1 MPLKWTK
8 SKPGPSTVFH
18 SNDCEP
24 DWGQRLSS
32 HEWPWGTVNKGRIK
46 GVEVGGKHSD
56 RQCIILVKMQT
67 PLWLFIERFG
77 CTQAEGMHRRQ
88 PAARPKHRASMHQAH
103 VVTRPP
109 RFSVVLFPESGGH
122 LSTAPCGESLIP
134 LVFFL
139 FLPGYENGFSRDALT
154 ATGTSVKANK
164 LTAFMKSVVKVCF
177 RLTWLELERFM
188 ALQVVCRHD
197 RAVAPL
203 CPPTSFTALCCRLV
217 WENFSHSE
225 VRKHEELSESLCS
238 KHTNAS
244 VAWNNPSLCWLFMYM
259 QPEAFGKHCCFT
271 FMAYETELAV

>member
-1 MPLKWTK
+1 MTLR
-8 SKPGPSTVFH
+8 
-18 SNDCEP
+18 DRQ
-24 DWGQRLSS
+24 QR
-32 HEWPWGTVNKGRIK
+32 EDKGR
-46 GVEVGGKHSD
+46 GGGGEAQRQTMHYSCENADGALTFHWAIWLHTSRRNAPEAACSSPKTPCVHASSPRRDTSTSVQCCSVSRIRRTFVHSA
-56 RQCIILVKMQT
+56 
-67 PLWLFIERFG
+67 LWREPYPT
-77 CTQAEGMHRRQ
+77 C
-88 PAARPKHRASMHQAH
+88 
-103 VVTRPP
+103 
-109 RFSVVLFPESGGH
+109 
-122 LSTAPCGESLIP
+122 
-134 LVFFL
+134 FFL

-259 QPEAFGKHCCFT
+259 QPEAFGKHCRFT